1 MTSSSLPFHPTLR
14 YPAQHS
20 LAGDAVQAIFRD
32 SRGRVHW
39 PIFGAAPD
47 DGDGGDGGGGDGGS
61 GGSGSGSGSG
71 AGAGGDGDLGFPP
84 NTPVAEMTPEQK
96 AAYGRHKDAE
106 RRAATQAWK
115 QVTGERTPEQLK
127 ADLEE
132 LQTLR
137 DSKKTESD
145 RAIEEA
151 EKRGRE
157 SATTQSL
164 NTAAKAI
171 LRANLSAQGYTD
183 ESDDGDEGELT
194 ELTDSIDVK
203 RFIVNGD
210 IDVDKLSTF
219 AKKFSPTTQV
229 DNGNHQQRQR
239 DWAGGQRREGDKPR
253 GAGGKAEAARRW
265 PKQSSES
272 DR

>member
-1 MTSSSLPFHPTLR
+1 MTSSNLPFHPTLR

-20 LAGDAVQAIFRD
+20 LAGDAIQALYID
-32 SRGRVHW
+32 SRGRARY
-39 PIFGAAPD
+39 PMM
-47 DGDGGDGGGGDGGS
+47 GGDGTGEGGTGGT
-61 GGSGSGSGSG
+61 G
-71 AGAGGDGDLGFPP
+71 GAGGGTGSGEGAGGTGGGAGGNTGGEGDLGFPS

-106 RRAATQAWK
+106 RRAKTNEWK
-115 QVTGERTPEQLK
+115 SVTGERTPEQLK

-132 LQTLR
+132 LQQFR
-137 DSKKTESD
+137 DSKKTD
-145 RAIEEA
+145 ADKAIEEA

-157 SATTQSL
+157 SATTESL

-183 ESDDGDEGELT
+183 AENGEAGELT
-194 ELTDSIDVK
+194 ELTDSIAVK

-219 AKKFSPTTQV
+219 AKKFTPTAQV
-229 DNGNHQQRQR
+229 DDHQQRQR
-239 DWAGGQRREGDKPR
+239 RWAGGQRPEGTPEA
-253 GAGGKAEAARRW
+253 GAAGKAMADKRFG
-265 PKQSSES
+265 KKTS
-272 DR
+272 